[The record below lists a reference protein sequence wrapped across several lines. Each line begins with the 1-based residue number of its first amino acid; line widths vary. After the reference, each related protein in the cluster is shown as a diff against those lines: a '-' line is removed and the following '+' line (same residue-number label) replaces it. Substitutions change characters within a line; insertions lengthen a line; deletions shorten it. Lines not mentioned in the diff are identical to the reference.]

1 MNQNV
6 LKLLFLFFLFGFQ
19 NLQAQTSA
27 VTGTITDASGMPI
40 PGANVVVKGT
50 KSSTSSDFDGKY
62 SITVPNQ
69 SAILVFTYVGSATKE
84 VPVGGLTTINVTLG
98 ASNQQLSEVVVTAL
112 GIKREKKSLSY
123 SAQTVSTQELSQARS
138 LNVANSLSGKVAGL
152 NFSTTGTGVGG
163 SSRITLRGNRSLT
176 GNNQPLFVID
186 GIPMDNTV
194 TSPATDIGG
203 TTSFDGISNINPED
217 IESMNVLKGPSAAA
231 LYGSRASNG
240 VIVITTKKGSK
251 NGKANI
257 SVSSNFMASSAYNLL
272 NQQDV
277 YGQGNG
283 GVYNAASVNSWGP
296 KMEGQQVAAWQLV
309 DNPNYAG
316 PATYAFTPQ
325 PNNATDFFKT
335 GYSLSNNLTA
345 SMGNDKTQGYFSYTS
360 TDAKG
365 IVMGN
370 DLKRHNFNL
379 RLTSN
384 LTDKFKLDTKVNY
397 ITQKIENAV
406 GAGEG
411 GIGEALYT
419 MPRNLRYD
427 QYKDFEYIDDAGQ
440 IRYNY
445 INGDN
450 SLSTLGANPFWLAK
464 RNLRADE
471 RNRIIA
477 FTSLTYDITKDLS
490 LMVRTGID
498 QATNKA
504 KVARYA
510 SVAILNQ
517 DYGSYSESISDNTEL
532 NTDFLLAYKKQFGDF
547 KLNVNAGGNA
557 LVQKREGL
565 SSGGTLTKRNFFTL
579 TNLQSTTVTP
589 DYSKKKINSLY
600 GSSQLSYKDYL
611 YLDLTARNDW
621 SSALP
626 ADNRS
631 FFYPSVGLTGI
642 ITDMVD
648 IKSDV
653 LSFLKVRGSYAQ
665 VGNDTNPYLL
675 ADQLSYYGF
684 NGGVVQSSTLLSN
697 PNLKPEISSSMEF
710 GVNTR
715 LFNNKIGLDFTWFQ
729 TNTKDQIFTI
739 NLPPSSGFDKQV
751 VNGGEIQNKGIEVVL
766 NANIVEG
773 NKFSWD
779 ATANFATYRTK
790 VLSIFEDRTELNLAT
805 GYERLAQTIVK
816 KGGDYG
822 DLYIRGY
829 QRNADGQIIVDGTTG
844 LPLFTSGFSVLAGN
858 FNPDWTAGLQ
868 NKFKYKDFS
877 LSFLVDFR
885 IGGNVISYSQARM
898 TGAGVSDI
906 TLNGRDGFVVDG
918 VVDNGNGTYSPNT
931 TSITAENYWTQVAS
945 RDPRSAEDFVY
956 DATNI
961 RLREVVLGYSLPSKL
976 LRNSPFTGID
986 LSIVGRNLFFF
997 VNKAKYFDPEQGV
1010 SVGNLQGIESYNI
1023 PTTRDFGFNAKFNF

>member
-6 LKLLFLFFLFGFQ
+6 LRLLFLFFLFGFQ

-84 VPVGGLTTINVTLG
+84 VPVAGLTTINVTLG
-98 ASNQQLSEVVVTAL
+98 ANNQQLSEVVVTAL

-194 TSPATDIGG
+194 SSPSTDIGG

-217 IESMNVLKGPSAAA
+217 VESMTVLKGPSAAA

-277 YGQGNG
+277 YGQGNA
-283 GVYNAASVNSWGP
+283 GVYNASSVTSWGP

-309 DNPNYAG
+309 ANPNYAG
-316 PATYAFTPQ
+316 PATYAYTPQ

-360 TDAKG
+360 TEAKG
-365 IVMGN
+365 IVVGN

-384 LTDKFKLDTKVNY
+384 LTDKFKLDAKVNY

-411 GIGEALYT
+411 SIGEALYT
-419 MPRNLRYD
+419 MPRNLPYD

-445 INGDN
+445 IGDAK
-450 SLSTLGANPFWLAK
+450 SVSTLGANPFWLAK

-477 FTSLTYDITKDLS
+477 FTSLTYDLTKDLS

-510 SVAILNQ
+510 AVPILNQ
-517 DYGSYSESISDNTEL
+517 DFGSYSESISDNTEL
-532 NTDFLLAYKKQFGDF
+532 NTDFLLAYKKQLGDF

-565 SSGGTLTKRNFFTL
+565 TSGGALTKRNYFTL
-579 TNLQSTTVTP
+579 TNLQTVGVTP
-589 DYSKKKINSLY
+589 DYSKKKMNSLY

-675 ADQLSYYGF
+675 ADQLNYFGF

-751 VNGGEIQNKGIEVVL
+751 VNGGEIRNKGFEVVL
-766 NANIVEG
+766 NANIAEST
-773 NKFSWD
+773 NFSWD

-822 DLYIRGY
+822 DLYIRGF
-829 QRNADGQIIVDGTTG
+829 QRNADGEIIVNATSG

-868 NKFKYKDFS
+868 NKFRYKDFS

-898 TGAGVSDI
+898 AGAGVSDM

-931 TSITAENYWTQVAS
+931 TSITAENYWSQVAS

-986 LSIVGRNLFFF
+986 FSIVGRNLFFF

>member
-6 LKLLFLFFLFGFQ
+6 LKLLFLFCLLGFQ
-19 NLQAQTSA
+19 TLQAQTTT
-27 VTGTITDASGMPI
+27 VTGTITDGGGIPI
-40 PGANVVVKGT
+40 PGANVIVKGT
-50 KSSTSSDFDGKY
+50 KTSTSSDFDGKY
-62 SITVPNQ
+62 SIAIANQ
-69 SAILVFTYVGSATKE
+69 SAILVFSYVGTATKE
-84 VPVGGLTTINVTLG
+84 IPVAGLTTINVALS
-98 ASNQQLSEVVVTAL
+98 ANNQQLSEVVVTAL
-112 GIKREKKSLSY
+112 GIKRERKALTY
-123 SAQTVSTQELSQARS
+123 SAQTVSTQELSEARS

-152 NFSTTGTGVGG
+152 NFSTTGTGVGS

-194 TSPATDIGG
+194 STPATDIGG

-217 IESMNVLKGPSAAA
+217 IESLTVLKGPSAAA

-240 VIVITTKKGSK
+240 VIVITTKKGPA
-251 NGKANI
+251 NGKAHI
-257 SVSSNFMASSAYNLL
+257 SVSTNFMASSAYNLL
-272 NQQDV
+272 NQQNV
-277 YGQGNG
+277 YGQGNA
-283 GVYNAASVNSWGP
+283 GVYNASSTSSWGP
-296 KMEGQQVAAWQLV
+296 KMEGQQVSAWQLV
-309 DNPNYAG
+309 ANPNYSG

-335 GYSLSNNLTA
+335 GYSLSKNLTA
-345 SMGNDKTQGYFSYTS
+345 SMGNDKTQGYFSYTN
-360 TDAKG
+360 TEAKG
-365 IVMGN
+365 IVVGN
-370 DLKRHNFNL
+370 DLNRHNFNL
-379 RLTSN
+379 RLTSA
-384 LTDKFKLDTKVNY
+384 LTDKFKLDAKVNY

-411 GIGEALYT
+411 SIGEALYT
-419 MPRNLRYD
+419 MPRNMPYS
-427 QYKDFEYIDDAGQ
+427 QYKDFEYVDDAGQ

-445 INGDN
+445 INGN
-450 SLSTLGANPFWLAK
+450 VLSTLGANPFWLAK

-477 FTSLTYDITKDLS
+477 FTSLTYDFTKDLS

-510 SVAILNQ
+510 ATAILNQ
-517 DYGSYSESISDNTEL
+517 DFGSYSESISENTEL
-532 NTDFLLAYKKQFGDF
+532 NSDFLLSYKKQFGDF

-557 LVQKREGL
+557 LVQKRDGI
-565 SSGGTLTKRNFFTL
+565 SSGGTLSRRNYFAL
-579 TNLQSTTVTP
+579 TNLQTTTVTP
-589 DYSKKKINSLY
+589 DYSEKKINSLY

-611 YLDLTARNDW
+611 YLDVTARNDW

-626 ADNRS
+626 ASDRS

-642 ITDMVD
+642 LTDMFD

-675 ADQLSYYGF
+675 ANQLTYYGF
-684 NGGVVQSSTLLSN
+684 NGGVVQSSTLLNN
-697 PNLKPEISSSMEF
+697 PNLKPEISSSQEF
-710 GVNTR
+710 GLNTR

-739 NLPPSSGFDKQV
+739 NVPESSGYAKQV
-751 VNGGEIQNKGIEVVL
+751 INGGEIQNKGFEVVL
-766 NANIVEG
+766 NANIVDAT
-773 NKFSWD
+773 NFSWD

-790 VLSIFEDRTELNLAT
+790 VLSIIEGRDEINIAT

-822 DLYIRGY
+822 DLYIRGF
-829 QRNADGQIIVDGTTG
+829 QRNADGQIIVNATSG
-844 LPLFTSGFSVLAGN
+844 LPEFTSGFDVLAGN

-898 TGAGVSDI
+898 AGSGVSEM
-906 TLNGRDGFVVDG
+906 TLNGRDGFVVNG
-918 VVDNGNGTYSPNT
+918 VVDNGSGSYTPNT
-931 TSITAENYWTQVAS
+931 TSITAENYWSQVAS

-976 LRNSPFTGID
+976 LRSTPFTGID
-986 LSIVGRNLFFF
+986 FSLVGRNLFFF